1 MKDAKIVGTLHSV
14 TKGKQGNT
22 IPGIVKAF
30 AKGKVIMPKLLISEY
45 DSGGW
50 ALGLP
55 CQPFELVVSYA
66 LMNEFV

>member
-1 MKDAKIVGTLHSV
+1 MGRTLNSF
-14 TKGKQGNT
+14 TQGKV
-22 IPGIVKAF
+22 IPGVLEAY
-30 AKGKVIMPKLLISEY
+30 AKGKVIMPKNLIPEY